1 MIRWTNS
8 KIYDRAAS
16 WAGGEQT
23 WVRYTNKLII
33 LILVFLLLACI
44 SYAAPLQLSGNS
56 GRSIL
61 GTINVS
67 NSSNETNTLNETD
80 LWSWGKLPVGH
91 FINDSGKLAARPID
105 DDGLVV
111 VSPRAAE

>member
-1 MIRWTNS
+1 M
-8 KIYDRAAS
+8 
-16 WAGGEQT
+16 
-23 WVRYTNKLII
+23 LF
-33 LILVFLLLACI
+33 LVFILLAFI
-44 SYAAPLQLSGNS
+44 SYAAPLQLSGNL
-56 GRSIL
+56 GRAIL

-67 NSSNETNTLNETD
+67 NSSNETSTLNETD

-91 FINDSGKLAARPID
+91 FINDSGKLAARPIG